1 MVNLSKNQL
10 NKINQVVLC
19 LSMKVEGTNNLK
31 RLVIVQ
37 IQVKEIQL
45 CSHERDYTEKR

>member
-19 LSMKVEGTNNLK
+19 LSMKVAETNNLK

-37 IQVKEIQL
+37 IQVKEIVMF
-45 CSHERDYTEKR
+45 S